1 MKYYSIPDITAS
13 YGISAPVLKQKIMSG
28 QIQAKKQRTSYSN
41 EKVSYASSNTA
52 KNASQYQESFLTPS
66 TTKNYSAKRKKEGGR
81 CTNDKRIAGVQVQGQ
96 AGTHGRA

>member
-41 EKVSYASSNTA
+41 EKMYKWLIPESELCKLEYCKEREPVSGGLSDPEYYEELFS
-52 KNASQYQESFLTPS
+52 
-66 TTKNYSAKRKKEGGR
+66 KEEER
-81 CTNDKRIAGVQVQGQ
+81 RRQMCK
-96 AGTHGRA
+96 